1 MALGRKNAL
10 FAGSD
15 ERRTILGHPRL
26 VDRNLQDERCRS
38 ARLARRRPRQ
48 NRQPPSHEQNP
59 RAAAVG
65 LHQQW
70 RKAPSGLRTPPTKN
84 STTNIRLQ
92 SRRWPGQPVSP
103 APSFQQ
109 IQTLT
114 CGKRQGRESSCWNG
128 LLLGGPQVRRRR
140 AANEFAKGG
149 AKHLVEHRLLRRYGV
164 VVPTPAIAPVA
175 ALSSS
180 NLLLVPTVQRGL
192 SEPPYQDAK
201 SLNMPPDVQSSAVAG
216 PLDHCKRNGGRPYPC
231 QPQPAFGIYQNCVN
245 RRGSTIKIYP
255 IACL

>member
-1 MALGRKNAL
+1 MRADDIGP
-10 FAGSD
+10 S
-15 ERRTILGHPRL
+15 TPR
-26 VDRNLQDERCRS
+26 DRNLQDERCRS
-38 ARLARRRPRQ
+38 ASVARRRPRQ
-48 NRQPPSHEQNP
+48 NRQPPPHEQNR

-114 CGKRQGRESSCWNG
+114 CGKRQGRRIFMLERPAARRPAGQAPKSCER
-128 LLLGGPQVRRRR
+128 VRQRRSEASRRASFAAPLRGRCSNARDRPRRR
-140 AANEFAKGG
+140 AE
-149 AKHLVEHRLLRRYGV
+149 
-164 VVPTPAIAPVA
+164 
-175 ALSSS
+175 SS

-192 SEPPYQDAK
+192 SEPPYQDAE

>member
-1 MALGRKNAL
+1 M
-10 FAGSD
+10 
-15 ERRTILGHPRL
+15 GHPRL

-38 ARLARRRPRQ
+38 ASVARRRPRQ
-48 NRQPPSHEQNP
+48 NRQPPPHEQNR

-92 SRRWPGQPVSP
+92 SRRWPGHSP

-114 CGKRQGRESSCWNG
+114 CGKRQGRKSSCWNG

-175 ALSSS
+175 ALSRAICCSCRPCS
-180 NLLLVPTVQRGL
+180 GGSL
-192 SEPPYQDAK
+192 SLHIRTPN